1 MYPGAQSTI
10 IFQPLQATFRAL
22 RENTSKDSQNL
33 CRVLR
38 ENASNHHRKRFG
50 VLRGI
55 RELCRI
61 LRRNALK
68 HLQELCRILCEN
80 ASNHHRKR
88 FGVLRGNTPKH
99 TRELCK
105 ILRESALKHPQELFR
120 VPRRSGSLLTT
131 VTLLMSPVLILTVS
145 VLRVICEIPSPQRG
159 PAADRCVVFPLTL
172 PFSIPPSH
180 WHLRVVRRLNPTVH
194 QGDVLFLK
202 CQHRLRLSTA

>member
-22 RENTSKDSQNL
+22 HENTLNHSHNLSGVLHENTLNHFHNLSGVLHENTLKRFHNLLGVLREKHPQEL

-38 ENASNHHRKRFG
+38 
-50 VLRGI
+50 
-55 RELCRI
+55 
-61 LRRNALK
+61 
-68 HLQELCRILCEN
+68 EN

-145 VLRVICEIPSPQRG
+145 VLRVICEIPSPLRG

-172 PFSIPPSH
+172 PFSIPPSPC
-180 WHLRVVRRLNPTVH
+180 HL
-194 QGDVLFLK
+194 
-202 CQHRLRLSTA
+202 S